1 MTTNTI
7 GWNSFDRGILNTVAE
22 KLQKKKET
30 VALAESVTS
39 GLLQLAFSLPD
50 GAMNYFQGG
59 LTAYNLGQK
68 SRLLLVDP
76 IHAEQCNCVSE
87 LVAIQMAR
95 QIRVHFTS
103 DWGIAITG
111 YASPVPEKGITN
123 LFACFAF
130 CYRNERLYSNT
141 VKGVHKDPVQNRLF
155 YTNYVLQQFEEILD
169 GN

>member
-1 MTTNTI
+1 MTTNAI
-7 GWNSFDRGILNTVAE
+7 GGNSFDRQVLNAVADILQ
-22 KLQKKKET
+22 QKKES

-59 LTAYNLGQK
+59 ITAYNLGQK

-76 IHAEQCNCVSE
+76 IHADLCNSVSE

-95 QIRVHFTS
+95 QVRIHFTS

-111 YASPVPEKGITN
+111 LPVAEPG
-123 LFACFAF
+123 
-130 CYRNERLYSNT
+130 SSW
-141 VKGVHKDPVQNRLF
+141 
-155 YTNYVLQQFEEILD
+155 
-169 GN
+169 

>member
-1 MTTNTI
+1 MTTNAI
-7 GWNSFDRGILNTVAE
+7 GGNSFDRQVLNAVADI
-22 KLQKKKET
+22 LQKKKES

-59 LTAYNLGQK
+59 ITAYNLGQK

-76 IHAEQCNCVSE
+76 IHADLCNSVSE

-95 QIRVHFTS
+95 QVRIHFTS

-111 YASPVPEKGITN
+111 YASPIPEEGITN

-141 VKGVHKDPVQNRLF
+141 VKGIHKDAVQNRLY
-155 YTNYVLQQFEEILD
+155 YTNYVIQQFEEILH

>member
-7 GWNSFDRGILNTVAE
+7 GWNSFDRGILITVAE

-76 IHAEQCNCVSE
+76 IHAELCNSVSE